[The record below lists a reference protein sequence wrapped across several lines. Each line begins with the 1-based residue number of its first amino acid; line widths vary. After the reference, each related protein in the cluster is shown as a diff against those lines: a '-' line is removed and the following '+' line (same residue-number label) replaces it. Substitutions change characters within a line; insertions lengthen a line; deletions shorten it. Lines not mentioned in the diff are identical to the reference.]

1 MKKLLPAAFALLL
14 VLAGCRGGKNEE
26 SQDPEGWIRTEPTEL
41 EMRPVDDFANRWMAL
56 AVGKGEDLNAM
67 TIAWGSIG
75 NLWGKPVLIVYVSK
89 DRFSKD
95 LMDSNDSFTVTRF
108 PEERRYKDALVYLGS
123 HSKKDDPD
131 KVAASGLTVELTES
145 GNAIFAEGDLA
156 IECRKLY
163 SDEFKADLLPES
175 LREGLYEE
183 MGMHSFYIG
192 EITGVWQKG
201 STPEEAQ

>member
-26 SQDPEGWIRTEPTEL
+26 SQDPEGWIRIEPTEL

-75 NLWGKPVLIVYVSK
+75 NLWGKPIMIVYVSK
-89 DRFSKD
+89 DRFSKN

-123 HSKKDDPD
+123 HSKRDDPD